1 MNNKF
6 SIGVVIAIVLQVS
19 AFVWWTAQQA
29 QTITQLES
37 EMAELTART
46 AVEKE
51 VTLINDVKQLRK
63 DLDDLKEKT
72 LEGILEID
80 NMRISEDNRLGEYID
95 RRLSD
100 LIGELQAT
108 FAQHES
114 WIDEIEKG
122 IGGDDNDGG
131 TARRVLGTLLTW
143 MAENKEVVFLVATS
157 NDISRLPPELI
168 RKGRLDEIFFVDL
181 PSDPVREIIFRIH
194 LEKRGHAVSQFNCTA
209 LSQASDGFTG
219 AEIEQAVVSAGYT
232 ARAREEALDTSHLLE
247 EIANTVPLSVT
258 MSESLAALRHWCDGR
273 AVPAD

>member
-51 VTLINDVKQLRK
+51 VTLMNDVKQLRK

-114 WIDEIEKG
+114 WIDEIEK
-122 IGGDDNDGG
+122 
-131 TARRVLGTLLTW
+131 V
-143 MAENKEVVFLVATS
+143 
-157 NDISRLPPELI
+157 
-168 RKGRLDEIFFVDL
+168 
-181 PSDPVREIIFRIH
+181 
-194 LEKRGHAVSQFNCTA
+194 
-209 LSQASDGFTG
+209 
-219 AEIEQAVVSAGYT
+219 
-232 ARAREEALDTSHLLE
+232 LE
-247 EIANTVPLSVT
+247 E
-258 MSESLAALRHWCDGR
+258 D
-273 AVPAD
+273 

>member
-80 NMRISEDNRLGEYID
+80 NMRINEDNRLGEYID

-100 LIGELQAT
+100 LIGELQTT
-108 FAQHES
+108 FTTHEA
-114 WIDEIEKG
+114 WIDEIELA
-122 IGGDDNDGG
+122 IDDIN
-131 TARRVLGTLLTW
+131 
-143 MAENKEVVFLVATS
+143 
-157 NDISRLPPELI
+157 ELI
-168 RKGRLDEIFFVDL
+168 EVAK
-181 PSDPVREIIFRIH
+181 
-194 LEKRGHAVSQFNCTA
+194 
-209 LSQASDGFTG
+209 
-219 AEIEQAVVSAGYT
+219 
-232 ARAREEALDTSHLLE
+232 
-247 EIANTVPLSVT
+247 
-258 MSESLAALRHWCDGR
+258 
-273 AVPAD
+273 